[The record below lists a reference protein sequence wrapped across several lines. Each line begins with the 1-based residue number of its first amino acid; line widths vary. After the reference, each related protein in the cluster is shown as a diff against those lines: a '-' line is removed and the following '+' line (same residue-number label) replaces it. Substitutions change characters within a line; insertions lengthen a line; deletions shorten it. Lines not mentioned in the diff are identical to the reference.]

1 MAKQDETPRLWPH
14 NVHLLLI
21 QVNHPMASHRDWF
34 SPHYLRLQEGLLL
47 CWIVVLTTISVAP
60 ASPAIVCD
68 FLVFCPN
75 NLVFS
80 IFRLPLRR
88 QKLEDVWSFTLTQ
101 AVGNHIIFLTS
112 LWKSFQNQICVKL
125 LLYQRYQIFF
135 LHLETRCGFNVFTT
149 SGFCLGVTEKFNHF
163 TIIFYSACV
172 SCLSDR
178 FFTHLCI
185 VWHPSLFWMLRTV
198 SVFYCGFR
206 CTTSKSYLIPLSFLF
221 CLALDFS
228 VCARWAFSV
237 N

>member
-1 MAKQDETPRLWPH
+1 MLCFAAFTSLATAKQDETPRLWPH

-47 CWIVVLTTISVAP
+47 CWIIVLTTISVAP

-101 AVGNHIIFLTS
+101 AVGNHIIFSTS
-112 LWKSFQNQICVKL
+112 LWKSFQNQICVTLQIKISFHETNFARMFYVGVVFANL
-125 LLYQRYQIFF
+125 L
-135 LHLETRCGFNVFTT
+135 V
-149 SGFCLGVTEKFNHF
+149 K
-163 TIIFYSACV
+163 AC
-172 SCLSDR
+172 R
-178 FFTHLCI
+178 
-185 VWHPSLFWMLRTV
+185 LFECQL
-198 SVFYCGFR
+198 
-206 CTTSKSYLIPLSFLF
+206 
-221 CLALDFS
+221 
-228 VCARWAFSV
+228 
-237 N
+237 